1 VHYACGDTLRQT
13 EESPTERERE
23 RERDMT
29 TPQHPLLAVTELAEK
44 GFPLEQKQSRF

>member
-1 VHYACGDTLRQT
+1 MPAETLYGKQRNHLQ
-13 EESPTERERE
+13 RERE

-44 GFPLEQKQSRF
+44 GFALEQKQSRF